1 MAASEDD
8 VLLQLAR
15 TVVGISTRAADQL
28 GTLSVVQLRALTILR
43 DDGVAN
49 LNQLAVGMGIAVSTA
64 SRLADRLVTAGLV
77 DRQPSTRSRREV
89 ALAVTDLGAD
99 VLQRYDGLR
108 LGELRR
114 LLDGLAPGRRADVL
128 HALAEF
134 TATGGRARVAV
145 P

>member
-1 MAASEDD
+1 MTASEDD

-15 TVVGISTRAADQL
+15 TVVGISTRADQL
-28 GTLSVVQLRALTILR
+28 GTLSVVRLRALTVLR
-43 DDGVAN
+43 HSGVAN
-49 LNQLAVGMGIAVSTA
+49 LDRPAEGMGIAVSTA

-77 DRQPSTRSRREV
+77 DRQRSSRSRREV
-89 ALAVTDLGAD
+89 ALAVTDRGAD

-114 LLDGLAPGRRADVL
+114 LLDGPAPGRRAGVL
-128 HALAEF
+128 DAPADF
-134 TATGGRARVAV
+134 AATGGRARVVV